1 MTQLNEIVNFDEHW
15 YANADDINQELF
27 RKWFIGILQKNVAT
41 VTFTKL
47 NGEQR
52 VMDCTLKEDTIPKT
66 DPKENA
72 VLCTVWDTQKNA
84 WRSFRFDRIKNINYN
99 LD

>member
-1 MTQLNEIVNFDEHW
+1 MTQLNELASFDKDW
-15 YANADDINQELF
+15 YIQAEDADQELF
-27 RKWFIGILQKNVAT
+27 RKWLLNTLTEHIVT

-52 VMDCTLKEDTIPKT
+52 VMECTLKKDIIPNT

-72 VLCTVWDTQKNA
+72 VLCTVWDVNKSS
-84 WRSFRFDRIKNINYN
+84 WRSFRFDRINDLNYS